1 MSAFQLPEQH
11 RLPFVASDSS
21 LLQAGEHYFFTFLPL
36 LHRLYVTFH
45 AEFIENN
52 TYKLFWVH
60 SSCPR
65 TYGLAFVKGSRCC
78 SMQVSTTFSLFDYFF
93 GFYMLLFMLILLKI
107 VRRTYWECI
116 SVPRRPSVAIWQAP
130 FWPLVSFSTSTTPIS
145 SMAAS
150 AGELPSFLNNFA
162 NENHPI
168 LFRRKFLFSERT
180 RMLSW
185 ASLSWADLFVERKL
199 IIRPVNG
206 SFRSDACEVRFLSIY
221 KFGIFSP
228 ISWSKKQNAIPFYRR
243 NFDSSD
249 SVFFF
254 LQRNGIRH
262 LRGRLR
268 GWEVKKRYGI
278 SGALERE
285 KEKQQ
290 RRQ

>member
-130 FWPLVSFSTSTTPIS
+130 FWPLVSFSTSTTPTS

-150 AGELPSFLNNFA
+150 AGELPSYSNNFA
-162 NENHPI
+162 NKNHPI

-185 ASLSWADLFVERKL
+185 ASLRLSRSVRRMEAESSSVGFSSFVVLSSQFIHCVPKW
-199 IIRPVNG
+199 
-206 SFRSDACEVRFLSIY
+206 VRL
-221 KFGIFSP
+221 P
-228 ISWSKKQNAIPFYRR
+228 WSRNRTLHSYPAIV
-243 NFDSSD
+243 S
-249 SVFFF
+249 
-254 LQRNGIRH
+254 
-262 LRGRLR
+262 
-268 GWEVKKRYGI
+268 
-278 SGALERE
+278 
-285 KEKQQ
+285 
-290 RRQ
+290 

>member
-78 SMQVSTTFSLFDYFF
+78 SKRVSITFSLFDYFF
-93 GFYMLLFMLILLKI
+93 SFYMLLFMLILLKL

-130 FWPLVSFSTSTTPIS
+130 FWPLVSFSTSTTPTS

-150 AGELPSFLNNFA
+150 AGELPSYSNNFA
-162 NENHPI
+162 NKNHPI
-168 LFRRKFLFSERT
+168 LFRRKFLYFAGRT

-185 ASLSWADLFVERKL
+185 ASLRLSRSVRRMEAESSSVGFSSFVVLSSQFIHCVPKW
-199 IIRPVNG
+199 
-206 SFRSDACEVRFLSIY
+206 VRL
-221 KFGIFSP
+221 P
-228 ISWSKKQNAIPFYRR
+228 WSRNRTLHSYPAIV
-243 NFDSSD
+243 S
-249 SVFFF
+249 
-254 LQRNGIRH
+254 
-262 LRGRLR
+262 
-268 GWEVKKRYGI
+268 
-278 SGALERE
+278 
-285 KEKQQ
+285 
-290 RRQ
+290 